1 MGTPLDDDIPA
12 LAVAKSRSR
21 LRKSDNRIEHGRT
34 FGHIATFLGRTEAEV
49 REKAAELGLALP
61 ALGSDIENVK

>member
-1 MGTPLDDDIPA
+1 MTDQPDFNTGK
-12 LAVAKSRSR
+12 VWS
-21 LRKSDNRIEHGRT
+21 KSDVFSLRNRIEHGRP
-34 FGHIATFLGRTEAEV
+34 FAHIATFLGRTQAEV